1 MKYRYNYSRSSYP
14 LIDNFSKHRMGYND
28 VPVVG
33 IGKIVMFILVLFLFS
48 SVLYGRDVPV
58 SFSTF
63 FNSLQYVPSIDM
75 SKVFAFTQSLRISLD
90 SVPVGTRFFA
100 QIFNTFF
107 SPLLSF
113 LIYLNVCVVQ
123 LLSFVGFFI
132 YFAFYGVY
140 VI

>member
-1 MKYRYNYSRSSYP
+1 MKYRYNYSRFSYP

-48 SVLYGRDVPV
+48 SVLYGRDLPV

-75 SKVFAFTQSLRISLD
+75 SKVFAFTQSLRISLS

-107 SPLLSF
+107 APLLSF

-123 LLSFVGFFI
+123 LLTFVGFFI